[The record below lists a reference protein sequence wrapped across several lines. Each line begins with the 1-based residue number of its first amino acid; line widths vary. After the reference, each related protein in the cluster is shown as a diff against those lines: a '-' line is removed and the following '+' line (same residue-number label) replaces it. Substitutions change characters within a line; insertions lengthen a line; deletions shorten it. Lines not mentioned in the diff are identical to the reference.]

1 MYPTKELT
9 LLAAQKIALQRRI
22 AVRRVLV
29 AADFHRATQP
39 VAWMDRMVAFWHRVP
54 PLAKIAAVPLG
65 LFVQR
70 ALFPRR
76 NLLGFLLR
84 WSPVILRWSN
94 VSGGAARANAADSQ
108 SKGHR
113 G

>member
-1 MYPTKELT
+1 MYPEKELT
-9 LLAAQKIALQRRI
+9 LLAAEKIALQRRI

-29 AADFHRATQP
+29 AADFHRAAQP
-39 VAWMDRMVAFWHRVP
+39 VAWVDRMLALWRRVP

-84 WSPVILRWSN
+84 WSPVVLRWSR
-94 VSGGAARANAADSQ
+94 GMGDAAKMDVADSA
-108 SKGHR
+108 SSGRR